1 MLSADLAV
9 IFPKYK
15 PQNERNRIV
24 EIKSQLPHSA
34 SIILVLPKYICCH
47 SSYGISMFANKD
59 IKLLVTNTIR
69 VVFSM
74 KKRLFIVVQ
83 LRYI

>member
-34 SIILVLPKYICCH
+34 SIILVSAQVH
-47 SSYGISMFANKD
+47 
-59 IKLLVTNTIR
+59 LL
-69 VVFSM
+69 S
-74 KKRLFIVVQ
+74 FIVWYIYVRRQ
-83 LRYI
+83 RYKIIGNQYNTGCLFYEKNVYL